1 MQTSQCFNET
11 IFLISVIK
19 REKIF
24 AINMHV
30 MHYINIHIETYEQ
43 GPFYIFFF
51 ISYKFKTNKML
62 FQII

>member
-19 REKIF
+19 REKTF

-30 MHYINIHIETYEQ
+30 MHYINIHIIEMYEH
-43 GPFYIFFF
+43 GPFYIFF
-51 ISYKFKTNKML
+51 L
-62 FQII
+62 